1 MRIRDWIE
9 SDDKERILEEVL
21 RKAKKNEYNEFITVN
36 ENVFISKDSLKGL
49 PVAIKDNISTK
60 GIETTCASLILRGYV
75 PPYDAHVVELLKNAE
90 ASIIGKTNMDEFAM
104 GTTSETS
111 YFGVVRNPWDKK
123 RVAGGSSGGSAAAV
137 AGGVVPVALGS
148 DTGGSVRCPASF
160 CGIVG
165 LKPTYGAVSRYGLIA
180 YANSLEQIG
189 VFANT
194 VEDVALIYNII
205 KGKDERDA
213 TSQDSEDV
221 FPLNEDP
228 RKIRV
233 GVPREYFGEGVDEG
247 VEREVWKAIKLMED
261 LGAEYEEISM
271 KYTKY
276 ALPAYY
282 IIAMSEASSN
292 LARYDGIR
300 YGLRFEEDEDFE
312 TTISKIRAKGFGE
325 EVKRRILL
333 GTYALS
339 KGYYGRYYLKALK
352 VRRLIK
358 EEFDRVLSKFDV
370 LVTPTMPFTAPKIGE
385 IKDPLSLYMA
395 DVNTVPVN
403 LAGVPAVSVPCGFS
417 KALPVGMQIIGKRFN
432 ERRLLEIARWYE
444 VNSKVRRWS

>member
-1 MRIRDWIE
+1 MRIRDWLE
-9 SDDKERILEEVL
+9 CDDKEGLLEKVIE
-21 RKAKKNEYNEFITVN
+21 RAKKNEYNEFITVN
-36 ENVFISKDSLKGL
+36 EEVSLSDGELKGL

-60 GIETTCASLILRGYV
+60 GIETTCASLILKGYV
-75 PPYDAHVVELLKNAE
+75 PPYDAHVVELLKSSG

-111 YFGVVRNPWDKK
+111 YFGAVRNPWDRS

-137 AGGVVPVALGS
+137 AGGIVPAALGS

-205 KGKDERDA
+205 KGRDPKDA
-213 TSQDSEDV
+213 TSQDSEDAL
-221 FPLNEDP
+221 PLSEDVGKV
-228 RKIRV
+228 RI
-233 GVPREYFGEGVDEG
+233 GVPKEYFGEGVDEG
-247 VEREVWKAIKLMED
+247 VEREVWRAIKLMED

-271 KYTKY
+271 KYTRY
-276 ALPAYY
+276 ALPSYY

-300 YGLRFEEDEDFE
+300 YGLRFEHDEDFE

-358 EEFDRVLSKFDV
+358 NEFDEALSRFDV
-370 LVTPTMPFTAPKIGE
+370 LVTPTMPFVAPKIGE

-395 DVNTVPVN
+395 DVNTVPIN
-403 LAGVPAVSVPCGFS
+403 LAGVPAISIPCGFS
-417 KALPVGMQIIGKRFN
+417 NGLPVGMQLIGRRFG

-444 VNSKVRRWS
+444 ENSNIRRLS

>member
-1 MRIRDWIE
+1 MKISEWMEIE
-9 SDDKERILEEVL
+9 DKEGALL
-21 RKAKKNEYNEFITVN
+21 RVIERAKKNEFNEFITVN
-36 ENVFISKDSLKGL
+36 EGAALSEGGLKGL
-49 PVAIKDNISTK
+49 PVAIKDNISTR
-60 GIETTCASLILRGYV
+60 GIETTCASRILRGYV
-75 PPYDAHVVELLKNAE
+75 PPYDAHVVELLKNAG

-111 YFGVVRNPWDKK
+111 YFGPVRNPWDKS

-137 AGGVVPVALGS
+137 AGGVVPASLGS

-194 VEDVALIYNII
+194 VEDAALIFNLI
-205 KGKDERDA
+205 KGRDKRDA
-213 TSQDSEDV
+213 TSMDSESVLPLREDV
-221 FPLNEDP
+221 GKV
-228 RKIRV
+228 RI
-233 GVPREYFGEGVDEG
+233 GVPKEFFGEGVDEG
-247 VEREVWKAIKLMED
+247 VEREVWNAIKLMED

-271 KYTKY
+271 NYMKY

-300 YGLRFEEDEDFE
+300 YGLRFENDEDFE
-312 TTISKIRAKGFGE
+312 TTISRIRAEGFGK

-358 EEFDRVLSKFDV
+358 EEFDRALKKFDV
-370 LVTPTMPFTAPKIGE
+370 LTTPTMPFVAPKIGE

-403 LAGVPAVSVPCGFS
+403 LAGVPAISVPCGFS
-417 KALPVGMQIIGKRFN
+417 EGLPVGLQLIGRRFG
-432 ERRLLEIARWYE
+432 ERRLLEIAKWYE
-444 VNSKVRRWS
+444 DASNIRRLG

>member
-1 MRIRDWIE
+1 MRIRDWLE
-9 SDDKERILEEVL
+9 CDDKEGLLEKVIE
-21 RKAKKNEYNEFITVN
+21 RAKKNEYNEFITVN
-36 ENVFISKDSLKGL
+36 EEVSLSDGELKGL

-60 GIETTCASLILRGYV
+60 GIETTCASLILKGYV
-75 PPYDAHVVELLKNAE
+75 PPYDAHVVELLKSSG

-111 YFGVVRNPWDKK
+111 YFGAVRNPWDRS

-137 AGGVVPVALGS
+137 AGGIVPAALGS

-205 KGKDERDA
+205 KGRDPKDA

-221 FPLNEDP
+221 HPLSEDVGKV
-228 RKIRV
+228 RI
-233 GVPREYFGEGVDEG
+233 GVPKEYFGEGVDER
-247 VEREVWKAIKLMED
+247 VEREVWRAIKLMED
-261 LGAEYEEISM
+261 LGAEYEEISI
-271 KYTKY
+271 KYTRY
-276 ALPAYY
+276 ALPSYY

-300 YGLRFEEDEDFE
+300 YGLRFEHDEDFE

-325 EVKRRILL
+325 EVRRRILL

-358 EEFDRVLSKFDV
+358 NEFDEALSRFDV
-370 LVTPTMPFTAPKIGE
+370 LVTPTMPFVAPKIGE

-395 DVNTVPVN
+395 DVNTVPIN
-403 LAGVPAVSVPCGFS
+403 LAGVPAISIPCGFS
-417 KALPVGMQIIGKRFN
+417 NGLPVGMQLIGRRFG

-444 VNSKVRRWS
+444 ENSNIRRLS

>member
-1 MRIRDWIE
+1 MKISEWMEIE
-9 SDDKERILEEVL
+9 DKEGALL
-21 RKAKKNEYNEFITVN
+21 RVIERAKKNEFNEFITVN
-36 ENVFISKDSLKGL
+36 EGAALSEGELKGL
-49 PVAIKDNISTK
+49 PMAIKDNISTR
-60 GIETTCASLILRGYV
+60 GIETTCASRILRGYV
-75 PPYDAHVVELLKNAE
+75 PPYDAHVVELLKNAG

-111 YFGVVRNPWDKK
+111 YFGAVRNPWDKS

-137 AGGVVPVALGS
+137 AGGVVPASLGS

-194 VEDVALIYNII
+194 VEDAALIFNLI
-205 KGKDERDA
+205 KGRDKRDA
-213 TSQDSEDV
+213 TSMDSESVLPLREDV
-221 FPLNEDP
+221 GKV
-228 RKIRV
+228 RI
-233 GVPREYFGEGVDEG
+233 GVPKEFFGEGVDEG
-247 VEREVWKAIKLMED
+247 VEREVWNAIKLMED

-271 KYTKY
+271 NYMKY

-300 YGLRFEEDEDFE
+300 YGLRFENDEDFE
-312 TTISKIRAKGFGE
+312 TTISRIRAEGFGK

-358 EEFDRVLSKFDV
+358 EEFDRALKKFDV
-370 LVTPTMPFTAPKIGE
+370 LTTPTMPFVAPKIGE

-403 LAGVPAVSVPCGFS
+403 LAGVPAISVPCGFS
-417 KALPVGMQIIGKRFN
+417 EGLPVGLQLIGRRFG
-432 ERRLLEIARWYE
+432 ERRLLEIAKWYE
-444 VNSKVRRWS
+444 DVSNIRRLG

>member
-1 MRIRDWIE
+1 MIREWMEIE
-9 SDDKERILEEVL
+9 DKEGALLRIIE
-21 RKAKKNEYNEFITVN
+21 RAKRNEFNEFITVN
-36 ENVFISKDSLKGL
+36 EQAALSEGELRGL
-49 PVAIKDNISTK
+49 PVAVKDNISTK
-60 GIETTCASLILRGYV
+60 GIETTCASRILKGYV
-75 PPYDAHVVELLKNAE
+75 PPYDAHVVELLKNSG
-90 ASIIGKTNMDEFAM
+90 ASIVGKTNMDEFAM

-111 YFGVVRNPWDKK
+111 YFGPVRNPWDKR

-137 AGGVVPVALGS
+137 AGGVVPAALGS

-189 VFANT
+189 VFGNT
-194 VEDVALIYNII
+194 VEDVAIIFNII
-205 KGKDERDA
+205 KGRDERDA
-213 TSQDSEDV
+213 TSMDSEDV
-221 FPLNEDP
+221 LPLREDVGKV
-228 RKIRV
+228 RI
-233 GVPREYFGEGVDEG
+233 GVPKEFFGEGVDEG
-247 VEREVWKAIKLMED
+247 VEREVWNAIKLMED

-271 KYTKY
+271 RYMRY

-300 YGLRFEEDEDFE
+300 YGLRFENDEDFE
-312 TTISKIRAKGFGE
+312 STISKIRAEGFGK

-358 EEFDRVLSKFDV
+358 EEFERALKKFDV
-370 LVTPTMPFTAPKIGE
+370 LATPTMPFVAPKIGE

-403 LAGVPAVSVPCGFS
+403 LAGVPAISVPCGLS
-417 KALPVGMQIIGKRFN
+417 DGLPVGLQLIGRRFG

-444 VNSKVRRWS
+444 GASNFRRLS